1 MPPNFQDELMI
12 EAYMGVDLNNPL
24 AVKYNELSLK
34 SFECVSDVL
43 NINVIQCITPDTLFP
58 HLTLSKHKDI
68 IKNMDYRPVLDYLKL
83 VQKSGLVTR
92 SIGY

>member
-1 MPPNFQDELMI
+1 MI

-24 AVKYNELSLK
+24 AVKYNELSVK

-58 HLTLSKHKDI
+58 HLTLSKHKDRSPQEI
-68 IKNMDYRPVLDYLKL
+68 AHIHSTFRLELL
-83 VQKSGLVTR
+83 VANVCGLW
-92 SIGY
+92 SMMHI